1 MLSKKK
7 NGTWEIVNL
16 LRKKKTVGCKWVFTV
31 KCRANRSVE
40 RYKECLEAK
49 GFGQTHDIDY
59 QETFAPIA
67 KINSIRVLLSLVVS
81 LDQPLHQL
89 DVKNTFLNGDLE
101 EEVFMS
107 LPVGFEKH
115 LGERKVCRLKK
126 ILI

>member
-1 MLSKKK
+1 M
-7 NGTWEIVNL
+7 
-16 LRKKKTVGCKWVFTV
+16 FTV

-81 LDQPLHQL
+81 LDQPLDQL

-107 LPVGFEKH
+107 LPVGLEKH
-115 LGERKVCRLKK
+115 LGEKKVCRLKK